1 MEITKPLIYKEIWHF
16 FQKKRSSYTPTP
28 CLPFTVLWLQ
38 CFLLRKE
45 PFCVMQDAWSCRG
58 VSSGWHGR
66 LWFDECYFEPPW
78 FESSCLQNLSVC
90 VLCMT
95 LYILAQV
102 VKAILKWTMLLS
114 LRVKSLRRDVTVRI
128 LARVQQNG
136 GEGRDWRVRKLQLV
150 EHKVKERQTCC
161 YREEDTETETK
172 WCGRNA
178 GTETRKQAENKR
190 GIDSFRQLGRKLK
203 PTVPFLKLK
212 PREKWKNGFW
222 EKRRKYSERAV
233 RWRWA
238 VCTRMCSNNSEEHE
252 GACDWK
258 INSHDCDSKPRSEWL

>member
-1 MEITKPLIYKEIWHF
+1 MTKKEIFLYLH
-16 FQKKRSSYTPTP
+16 SLPP
-28 CLPFTVLWLQ
+28 PFTVLLLQ
-38 CFLLRKE
+38 CFLLCKE

-114 LRVKSLRRDVTVRI
+114 SRVKSLRQDVTVRI

-150 EHKVKERQTCC
+150 EHKVKEDKPAVIERKTPRQKPSEVV
-161 YREEDTETETK
+161 RMQGLRQGSRQKTK
-172 WCGRNA
+172 GVLILSTSWGGN
-178 GTETRKQAENKR
+178 
-190 GIDSFRQLGRKLK
+190 SSQLCL
-203 PTVPFLKLK
+203 
-212 PREKWKNGFW
+212 FW
-222 EKRRKYSERAV
+222 
-233 RWRWA
+233 
-238 VCTRMCSNNSEEHE
+238 N
-252 GACDWK
+252 
-258 INSHDCDSKPRSEWL
+258 